1 MAAQNELLAEAILED
16 KLVVLMLFQQLVY
29 KPVENISC
37 RQVVGT
43 ALSQLVNKLATSP
56 LRTYLLLTSCW
67 NSIITTSMSSKIASA
82 SNSFWAAILDVYLRI
97 LRMRC

>member
-16 KLVVLMLFQQLVY
+16 HAIPTTCLQACY

-43 ALSQLVNKLATSP
+43 A
-56 LRTYLLLTSCW
+56 
-67 NSIITTSMSSKIASA
+67 
-82 SNSFWAAILDVYLRI
+82 
-97 LRMRC
+97 

>member
-16 KLVVLMLFQQLVY
+16 KLDNAVPTTCLQACY

-43 ALSQLVNKLATSP
+43 ALSQLVINLATSP
-56 LRTYLLLTSCW
+56 L
-67 NSIITTSMSSKIASA
+67 
-82 SNSFWAAILDVYLRI
+82 
-97 LRMRC
+97 